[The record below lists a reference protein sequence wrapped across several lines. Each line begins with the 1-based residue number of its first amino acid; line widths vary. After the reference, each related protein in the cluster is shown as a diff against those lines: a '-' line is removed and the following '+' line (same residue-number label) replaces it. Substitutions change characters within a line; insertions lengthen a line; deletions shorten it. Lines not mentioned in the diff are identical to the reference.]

1 MDIFK
6 ERTKMPWPVLAFLD
20 FVVIVGFDD
29 ILYPLQNQGL
39 SVVFNWVLIIILF
52 ALPYELVVAQL
63 RSTFDDEQDGG
74 LASWIRRSTHGNFLG
89 YCTAWIF
96 LASCMP
102 YIVDVAN
109 SAVVSIN

>member
-1 MDIFK
+1 
-6 ERTKMPWPVLAFLD
+6 MPWPVLAFLD

-52 ALPYELVVAQL
+52 ALPYEMVVAQL
-63 RSTFDDEQDGG
+63 GSTFDSEQDGG
-74 LASWIRRSTHGNFLG
+74 LASWMRRSTHSDFLG

-96 LASCMP
+96 WASCMP

-109 SAVVSIN
+109 SAVYQLAG